1 VESWVEMDENKCRCR
16 GTGWAEVSQDR
27 YTECPIHYE
36 GQLHPDTQALLLDEP
51 NRLAE
56 EERKSRLQ
64 YHIKEARI
72 KILDFQKQLKA
83 EQEKLVKL
91 ELELINRTPTVK
103 AMPAI
108 QYGPVVEQAEEHELT
123 EDEITYLEGDSI

>member
-1 VESWVEMDENKCRCR
+1 MDENRCRCQ

-27 YTECPIHYE
+27 YAECPIHYE

-64 YHIKEARI
+64 YHIRESRI
-72 KILDFQKQLKA
+72 KIDIFQKQLKT

-108 QYGPVVEQAEEHELT
+108 QYEPIVE
-123 EDEITYLEGDSI
+123 EIHDNDIVYLEGDSI

>member
-1 VESWVEMDENKCRCR
+1 MEEWVEMDEHRCACQ
-16 GTGWAEVSQDR
+16 GLGWAEVSKDR
-27 YTECPIHYE
+27 YAECPIHYE

-56 EERKSRLQ
+56 EERKSRLH
-64 YHIKEARI
+64 YHIKEART
-72 KILDFQKQLKA
+72 KIASFQKQIRD

-108 QYGPVVEQAEEHELT
+108 QYETAEEIH
-123 EDEITYLEGDSI
+123 DSDITYLEGDSI